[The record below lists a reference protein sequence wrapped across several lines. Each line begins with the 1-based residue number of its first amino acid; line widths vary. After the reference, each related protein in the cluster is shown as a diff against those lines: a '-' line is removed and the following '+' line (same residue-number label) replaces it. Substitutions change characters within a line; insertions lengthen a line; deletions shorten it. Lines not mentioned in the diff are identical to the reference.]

1 MARRTAIVVGAGIMG
16 ASTAWGLHERGWA
29 VTLLD
34 AGPVPNP
41 HGSSGGVHR
50 LIRTTYGDM
59 AGYTAMAVEAYGAW
73 EDLWSTIGRELW
85 TRTGML
91 AVDTAESSFA
101 ADTRVVFD
109 ELGQDYE
116 LLDAADLHRRFPQ
129 FRVADDATALYSADA
144 HFIRARETVG
154 ALTSWLHYNG
164 MEVLPGTRVTAV
176 DPDAGTV
183 TTAEGTTLRADAVVV
198 AAGPWTSDVDG
209 LDAPPLVPS
218 RQVVLDLRVPDHL
231 RSAWADGP
239 GFLVPPAYGIPP
251 RQELPLKV
259 GDHHFSRTGHPD
271 DDRTPGPEEVEA
283 VFEVAARALADL
295 NAYDLLDARVCYYTV
310 RDDERFVVEPRGE
323 RGALLCGFSGHG
335 FKMGPAVGRRVAAA
349 VSGTRTWDDVTAW
362 AAGR

>member
-1 MARRTAIVVGAGIMG
+1 MAQRTALVVGAGIMG
-16 ASTAWGLHERGWA
+16 ASTAWGLHERGWS

-59 AGYTAMAVEAYGAW
+59 AGYTRMAVEAYDAW
-73 EDLWSTIGRELW
+73 QDVWTTIGRELW
-85 TRTGML
+85 AHTGML
-91 AVDTAESSFA
+91 AVDTPDSDFA
-101 ADTRVVFD
+101 ATTRAVLD
-109 ELGQDYE
+109 ELGHDYE
-116 LLDAADLHRRFPQ
+116 LLDASQLHRRFPQ
-129 FRVADDATALYSADA
+129 FRIDDDATALYSDQA
-144 HFIRARETVG
+144 HFLRARESVG
-154 ALTSWLHYNG
+154 ALTSWLHYHG

-183 TTAEGTTLRADAVVV
+183 TTAEGATHGADVVVV
-198 AAGPWTSDVDG
+198 AAGPWTSDIDG
-209 LDAPPLVPS
+209 IDAPALVPS

-259 GDHHFSRTGHPD
+259 GDHQFSRTGHPD
-271 DDRTPGPEEVEA
+271 DDRTPRPEEVEE

-310 RDDERFVVEPRGE
+310 RDDERFVVAPRGE
-323 RGALLCGFSGHG
+323 RAALLCGFSGHG

-349 VSGTRTWDDVTAW
+349 LDGATPWDDVTAW